1 MLKSLLSAFLMY
13 SKIPVPQVEWK
24 EKNRR
29 YSLCFFS
36 LIGAVIG
43 VLFVLWNFVSLRFGF
58 GKLFTGAVSMLIS
71 YLITGGIHL
80 DGFCDVSD
88 AVCSYGSKEKR
99 LEIMKDSHIGAFA
112 AINLAVCL
120 IVQTAVYSEIRNL
133 RTAVVIALGFML
145 SRTLSGIGAVC
156 FKSAKSDGALQN
168 FVRPSHKKITL
179 SSLIITLIITV
190 SSMIYAD
197 WAVGIFSVLSAF
209 LVFAYYRISAYKRF
223 GGTTG
228 DVAGWFL
235 VICETVTAFSAVVT
249 SKIMEVL

>member
-24 EKNRR
+24 EENRR

-43 VLFVLWNFVSLRFGF
+43 VIFVLWNFVSLKFGF

-112 AINLAVCL
+112 SINLAVCL
-120 IVQTAVYSEIRNL
+120 IVQTAVYSEVKKL
-133 RTAVVIALGFML
+133 RSAIIIALGFVL
-145 SRTLSGIGAVC
+145 SRALSGIGAVC
-156 FKSAKSDGALQN
+156 FKSAKSDGALQS

-179 SSLIITLIITV
+179 ASLIIMLIITV
-190 SSMIYAD
+190 SAMICTD
-197 WAVGIFSVLSAF
+197 WVIGVVSAVSAF
-209 LVFAYYRISAYKRF
+209 SVFAYYRISAYKRF
-223 GGTTG
+223 GGITG

-235 VICETVTAFSAVVT
+235 VLCETVIGLTAVVI
-249 SKIMEVL
+249 SRIMEVL

>member
-24 EKNRR
+24 EENRR

-43 VLFVLWNFVSLRFGF
+43 LIFVLWFYISFRVGF

-71 YLITGGIHL
+71 YAVTGGIHL

-88 AVCSYGSKEKR
+88 AVCSYGSREKR

-120 IVQTAVYSEIRNL
+120 IVQTAVYSEINNL
-133 RTAVVIALGFML
+133 RSALIIALGFVL
-145 SRTLSGIGAVC
+145 SRSLSGIGAVC
-156 FKSAKSDGALQN
+156 FKSAKSYGALQS
-168 FVRPSHKKITL
+168 FVKPSHKKNTL
-179 SSLIITLIITV
+179 AGLIITLIIVV
-190 SSMIYAD
+190 SAMICTD
-197 WAVGIFSVLSAF
+197 WIIGLVSVVSAF
-209 LVFAYYRISAYKRF
+209 AVFAYYRISAYKRF
-223 GGTTG
+223 GGITG

-235 VICETVTAFSAVVT
+235 VLCETVIGFTAIVT
-249 SKIMEVL
+249 AKIMEVL

>member
-24 EKNRR
+24 EENRR

-43 VLFVLWNFVSLRFGF
+43 VLFVLWNFVSLKFGF
-58 GKLFTGAVSMLIS
+58 GKLFTGAISMFIS

-88 AVCSYGSKEKR
+88 AVCSYGSKEKC

-120 IVQTAVYSEIRNL
+120 IVQTAVYSEIKNL
-133 RTAVVIALGFML
+133 RSAIIIALGFVL
-145 SRTLSGIGAVC
+145 SRALSGIGAVC
-156 FKSAKSDGALQN
+156 FKSAKNDGALQS
-168 FVRPSHKKITL
+168 FVKPSHKKITL
-179 SSLIITLIITV
+179 SSLIITLIIAAFA
-190 SSMIYAD
+190 MIYVD
-197 WAVGIFSVLSAF
+197 FIIGLVTVVSAF
-209 LVFAYYRISAYKRF
+209 AVFAYYRISAYKRF
-223 GGTTG
+223 GGITG

-235 VICETVTAFSAVVT
+235 VLCETIIGFTAVATAKF
-249 SKIMEVL
+249 MEVL